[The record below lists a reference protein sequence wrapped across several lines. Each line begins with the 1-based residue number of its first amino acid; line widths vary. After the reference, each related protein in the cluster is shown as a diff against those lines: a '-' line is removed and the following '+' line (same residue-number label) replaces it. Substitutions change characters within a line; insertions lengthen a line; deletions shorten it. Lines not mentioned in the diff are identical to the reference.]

1 MIDVMEFQQLIS
13 YLNDNSGAMTFL
25 VTAVYVVATIFICWA
40 NIQSAN
46 ASKAQLKEMQRQ
58 FYSINRPIVSVEIV
72 YLRGVFWA
80 LRFTNH
86 GTQTA
91 FNTKIILDSDFIE
104 SLSEPRFLKIVKDN
118 NNKIRTIGINQSYDL
133 FIGGNDFRKRDSQVP
148 IKGQIIYRGIND
160 SVYAEDFEIET
171 QNYATFFSINS
182 DSEDLMEKLKE
193 QNGELKKISSS
204 LQLLA
209 TKAANKMHKENKKR
223 K

>member
-72 YLRGVFWA
+72 YLRRVFWA

-91 FNTKIILDSDFIE
+91 FNTKIILDSDFI
-104 SLSEPRFLKIVKDN
+104 
-118 NNKIRTIGINQSYDL
+118 
-133 FIGGNDFRKRDSQVP
+133 
-148 IKGQIIYRGIND
+148 
-160 SVYAEDFEIET
+160 
-171 QNYATFFSINS
+171 
-182 DSEDLMEKLKE
+182 
-193 QNGELKKISSS
+193 
-204 LQLLA
+204 
-209 TKAANKMHKENKKR
+209 
-223 K
+223 

>member
-72 YLRGVFWA
+72 YLRRVFWA

-133 FIGGNDFRKRDSQVP
+133 FIGDNDFRKRDSQVP